1 MNVLI
6 VSQCNK
12 NALKETRR
20 ILDQFAERRGERT
33 WQTPITQA
41 GLDTLRK
48 LLRKSARKNTAV
60 ACHWIRGRDHSE
72 LVWIV
77 GDASRFNMQGAVP
90 TNTTRRDILRRADE
104 NDWHTGEDIKLLAT
118 LAALLHDLGKASEA
132 FQLRLKGKLE
142 GRNLYRHEWLS
153 LRLFQAF
160 VGEDDDEGWLKRL
173 IEPPA
178 DFADSWTRRLQRD
191 GLNAESMAP
200 FTRLPPL
207 AQAVGWL
214 LLSHHRLPLKPG
226 DNPERLGG
234 KLKGLSASALVD
246 IPGMLTHQWNE
257 ACTETD
263 PERLTA
269 YWQLADELPVVTAK
283 WQQQAALVAERLLKR
298 LPGHADH
305 PLDNAYV
312 MHLARLCLMLA
323 DHYYS
328 SLNDPKQDDWV
339 RGDADYNLYA
349 NTQRKTGEPNQKLD
363 AHLLGVARFSKE
375 NARHLAT
382 LADHLPRLARHKG
395 FRKRSENSRFRWQDR
410 ASDLAVGLRDK
421 SSDHG
426 FFGIN
431 MASTGCGKTLAN
443 GRILYALADPQ
454 KGARFSIALGLRT
467 LTLQTGR
474 DYRRQMHLGED
485 ELAIRVGGS
494 ASRALF
500 EHYEAEAEKT
510 GSASSQDLLSDD
522 SHVLFEGNFSEH
534 PILKRVAHDA
544 TVKSLI
550 AAPILTCTV
559 DHLMPATESARGGG
573 QIAPML
579 RLMTSDLVLDEID
592 DFDINDLPALTRLVN
607 WAGLL
612 GSRVLLSSATLPPAL
627 VAGLYDAYR
636 AGRAV
641 YRRNRG
647 EPTGRNPSVCCAWFD
662 ESATLA
668 EGCSDRTSFESAH
681 RQFVQKRYQQ
691 LAKDTIRRRA
701 EVAEWIPSSRQP
713 QEIRRE
719 LAAQL
724 REHALDLHRR
734 HGETLPKSA
743 KRVSFGL
750 IRMANIDPL
759 VEVALSLYRLGAP
772 ENVQIHLCVYH
783 SQYPLLMRSAI
794 ERQLDRTLQR
804 KEPEAVFELPDIRR
818 RIDAS
823 SARDQLF
830 IVLGSPVT
838 EVGRDHDYDW
848 AIVEPSSMRS
858 LIQLAGRVRRHR
870 PAPCETPNILLLN
883 RNLKALEHP
892 DGRSPVFIRPGFET
906 EAHLLQSHELMTLL
920 SPEQRDVIDARP
932 RILPRETPEPRRNL
946 VDLEHACL
954 QEMMVAP
961 STTSTEETP
970 VLSEEELA
978 KLSKRK
984 RQKYLAEVSGSTAAP
999 SLGAYSW
1006 FAMPR
1011 LPLTGVMSQWR
1022 PFRESTGQEEEL
1034 VLLPDE
1040 SGEQALLHRV
1050 HKERPRDPDL
1060 FVQCEANLQRIELEQ
1075 GPGIRPWGQE
1085 DYLTELAELAEVQD
1099 LPLEACA
1106 KRFGRLT
1113 LRALEGDRQWRFHP
1127 AIGFSRH

>member
-33 WQTPITQA
+33 WQTSITQA

-48 LLRKSARKNTAV
+48 LLRKTARKNSAV
-60 ACHWIRGRDHSE
+60 ACHWIRGHDHSE
-72 LVWIV
+72 LMWIV
-77 GDASRFNMQGAVP
+77 GDASRFNLQGATP
-90 TNTTRRDILRRADE
+90 TNSTRRDILRSQDE
-104 NDWHTGEDIKLLAT
+104 NDWHTGEDIKLLAS

-132 FQLRLKGKLE
+132 FQQRLSGKRQ

-160 VGEDDDEGWLKRL
+160 VGSDDDVGWLKRL
-173 IEPPA
+173 IEPPE
-178 DFADSWTRRLQRD
+178 DFVASWTRNLQRD
-191 GLNAESMAP
+191 GLDAANTTP
-200 FTRLPPL
+200 FKQLPPL

-214 LLSHHRLPLKPG
+214 LLSHHRLPVKPG

-234 KLKGLSASALVD
+234 RLSGLTAESLND
-246 IPGMLTHQWNE
+246 LPGMLNHSWNE
-257 ACTETD
+257 VCLETA
-263 PERLTA
+263 PEALA
-269 YWQLADELPVVTAK
+269 PYWKLAGELPVATVK
-283 WQQQAALVAERLLKR
+283 WQQQATRVAEGLLKR
-298 LPGHADH
+298 LPHYAEP
-305 PLDNAYV
+305 PLDNGYV

-328 SLNDPKQDDWV
+328 SLHDPAHNDWV
-339 RGDADYNLYA
+339 RGDVSYPLFA
-349 NTQRKTGEPNQKLD
+349 NTQRKTAEPSQKLD
-363 AHLLGVARFSKE
+363 AHLLGVARFAKE

-382 LADHLPRLARHKG
+382 LNDQLPRLARHKG
-395 FRKRSENSRFRWQDR
+395 FRKRSKKQLFRWQDR
-410 ASDLAVGLRDK
+410 AFDLAEGLRAA
-421 SSDHG
+421 SREQG

-443 GRILYALADPQ
+443 GRILYALADPE

-474 DYRRQMHLGED
+474 DYRRQMYLGED

-500 EHYEAEAEKT
+500 EHYEAQSERT
-510 GSASSQDLLSDD
+510 GSASAQDLLSDD

-534 PILKRVAHDA
+534 PILQRVTHDPA
-544 TVKSLI
+544 VKSLL
-550 AAPILTCTV
+550 AAPILACTV
-559 DHLMPATESARGGG
+559 DHLMPATESTRGGG

-592 DFDINDLPALTRLVN
+592 DFDISDLPALTRLVN

-627 VAGLYDAYR
+627 VAGLFDAYR
-636 AGRAV
+636 AGRAL
-641 YRRNRG
+641 YQRNRG
-647 EPTGRNPSVCCAWFD
+647 ESGRRVPAICCAWFD
-662 ESATLA
+662 ENDTQDAS
-668 EGCSDRTSFESAH
+668 CSDRAGFAAAH
-681 RQFVQKRYQQ
+681 HQFVLKRHHR
-691 LAKDTIRRRA
+691 LAKNSVRRRA
-701 EVAEWIPSSRQP
+701 RVAEWEPQSRQSDVLR
-713 QEIRRE
+713 QE
-719 LAAQL
+719 LAQHL
-724 REHALDLHRR
+724 RDHALELHRQN
-734 HGETLPKSA
+734 GTALESD

-759 VEVALSLYRLGAP
+759 VAVAQSLYRLGAP

-794 ERQLDRTLQR
+794 ERQLDRVLQR
-804 KEPEAVFELPDIRR
+804 KSSTAVFSLPEVRR
-818 RIDAS
+818 CLEASDAKE
-823 SARDQLF
+823 QLF

-870 PAPCETPNILLLN
+870 PEPWETSNILLLN
-883 RNLKALEHP
+883 RNLKSLEHP
-892 DGRSPVFIRPGFET
+892 DGRRPVFTRPGFET
-906 EAHLLQSHELMTLL
+906 EAYRLHSHALLEVLT
-920 SPEQRDVIDARP
+920 PEQREVIDARP
-932 RILPRETPEPRRNL
+932 RILPREPLVPRHNL

-954 QEMMVAP
+954 EATMIVPEVADTEVAP
-961 STTSTEETP
+961 A
-970 VLSEEELA
+970 LSEEELA

-984 RQKYLAEVSGSTAAP
+984 RQRYLAARDEPAP
-999 SLGAYSW
+999 APKLGAYSW
-1006 FAMPR
+1006 FVMPR

-1022 PFRESTGQEEEL
+1022 PFRDSTGEEDEL

-1040 SGEQALLHRV
+1040 SGEQTCLYRV
-1050 HKERPRDPDL
+1050 HKERPRDPEL
-1060 FVQCEANLQRIELEQ
+1060 LVPCETSLQRIELQ
-1075 GPGIRPWGQE
+1075 YGPRIHPWGPM
-1085 DYLTELAELAEVQD
+1085 DYLATLAQLAEAQD
-1099 LPLEACA
+1099 IELERCA
-1106 KRFGRLT
+1106 RKFGRLT
-1113 LRALEGDRQWRFHP
+1113 LRALSDDGRWQYHP
-1127 AIGFSRH
+1127 ALGFARL

>member
-33 WQTPITQA
+33 WQTAITQA

-48 LLRKSARKNTAV
+48 LLRKTARKNSAV
-60 ACHWIRGRDHSE
+60 ACHWIRGHDHSE

-77 GDASRFNMQGAVP
+77 GDASRFNLQGATP
-90 TNTTRRDILRRADE
+90 TNTTRRNILRAEDE
-104 NDWHTGEDIKLLAT
+104 NDWHSGEDIKLLAS

-132 FQLRLKGKLE
+132 FQQRLVGKRQ

-160 VGEDDDEGWLKRL
+160 VGSDDDAGWLQRL

-178 DFADSWTRRLQRD
+178 DFVASWTRDLQRD
-191 GLNAESMAP
+191 GLDAESATP
-200 FTRLPPL
+200 FQQLPPL
-207 AQAVGWL
+207 AQAIGWL

-226 DNPERLGG
+226 NNPERLGG
-234 KLKGLSASALVD
+234 RLTGLTADALREL
-246 IPGMLTHQWNE
+246 PELLTHQWNE

-263 PERLTA
+263 DQAQKP
-269 YWQLADELPVVTAK
+269 YWQLAGKLPVATIK
-283 WQQQAALVAERLLKR
+283 WQQQAADIAEGLLKR
-298 LPGHADH
+298 LPHYAEP
-305 PLDNAYV
+305 PLDNGYV

-328 SLNDPKQDDWV
+328 SLHDPTHSDWV
-339 RGDADYNLYA
+339 RGDSDYTLYA
-349 NTQRKTGEPNQKLD
+349 NTLRKTGELSQKLD
-363 AHLLGVARFSKE
+363 AHLLGVARFSKQ

-382 LADHLPRLARHKG
+382 LNDQLPRLARHKG
-395 FRKRSENSRFRWQDR
+395 FRKRSENKRFRWQDR
-410 ASDLAVGLRDK
+410 AFDLAEGLRAA
-421 SSDHG
+421 SREQG
-426 FFGIN
+426 FFGTN

-443 GRILYALADPQ
+443 GRILYALADPE

-500 EHYEAEAEKT
+500 EHYEAQAEQT
-510 GSASSQDLLSDD
+510 GSASAQELLSDD

-534 PILKRVAHDA
+534 PILRRVAHDPA
-544 TVKSLI
+544 VKSLL

-559 DHLMPATESARGGG
+559 DHLMPATESTRGGG

-592 DFDINDLPALTRLVN
+592 DFDISDLPALTRLVN

-627 VAGLYDAYR
+627 VAGLFDAYL
-636 AGRAV
+636 AGRAI
-641 YRRNRG
+641 YQRNRG
-647 EPTGRNPSVCCAWFD
+647 ESGQRAPAVCCAWFD
-662 ESATLA
+662 ENGTLD
-668 EGCSDRTSFESAH
+668 EPCCDRASFEAAH
-681 RQFVQKRYQQ
+681 RQFVQQRHLR
-691 LAKDTIRRRA
+691 LAKDTVRRRA
-701 EVAEWIPSSRQP
+701 RVADWIPQSRQSDAL
-713 QEIRRE
+713 RHE
-719 LAAQL
+719 LAEHL
-724 REHALDLHRR
+724 RDHALELHRQN
-734 HGETLPKSA
+734 GTALESG

-750 IRMANIDPL
+750 IRMANIAPL
-759 VEVALSLYRLGAP
+759 VAVAQALYRLGAP
-772 ENVQIHLCVYH
+772 EHVQIHLCVYH

-794 ERQLDRTLQR
+794 ERQLDQTLQR
-804 KEPEAVFELPDIRR
+804 KSPEAVFVLPEIRR
-818 RIDAS
+818 CLESSDAEE
-823 SARDQLF
+823 QLF

-870 PAPCETPNILLLN
+870 PEPWETPNILLLN
-883 RNLKALEHP
+883 HNLKALEHP
-892 DGRSPVFIRPGFET
+892 DGRRPVFTRPGFET
-906 EAHLLQSHELMTLL
+906 EAYRLHSHALAEVLTA
-920 SPEQRDVIDARP
+920 EQRDVIDARP
-932 RILPRETPEPRRNL
+932 RILPRDSLAPHHNL
-946 VDLEHACL
+946 VDLEHTRLEATMIVPDAADT
-954 QEMMVAP
+954 QAM
-961 STTSTEETP
+961 P
-970 VLSEEELA
+970 VLSEDELA

-984 RQKYLAEVSGSTAAP
+984 RQQYLAARDEPAP
-999 SLGAYSW
+999 APKLGAYSW

-1011 LPLTGVMSQWR
+1011 LPLTGVMCQWR
-1022 PFRESTGQEEEL
+1022 PFRDSTDKEDEL

-1040 SGEQALLHRV
+1040 SGERTCLHRV
-1050 HKERPRDPDL
+1050 HKERPRDPEL
-1060 FVQCEANLQRIELEQ
+1060 LVPCEASLQHIELQ
-1075 GPGIRPWGQE
+1075 YGPRIQSWGPR
-1085 DYLTELAELAEVQD
+1085 DYLETLAELAEAQEME
-1099 LPLEACA
+1099 LERCA
-1106 KRFGRLT
+1106 RKFGRLT
-1113 LRALEGDRQWRFHP
+1113 LRALKDDGQWQFHP
-1127 AIGFSRH
+1127 ALGFSKH

>member
-20 ILDQFAERRGERT
+20 VLDQFAERRGDRT

-48 LLRKSARKNTAV
+48 LLRKTARKNTAV

-72 LVWIV
+72 LIWIV
-77 GDASRFNMQGAVP
+77 GDASRFNSEGAAP
-90 TNTTRRDILRRADE
+90 TNTTSRNILRRADE
-104 NDWHTGEDIKLLAT
+104 NDWHTGEDIKLMAS

-132 FQLRLKGKLE
+132 FQQRLSGKLE

-160 VGEDDDEGWLKRL
+160 VDSDDDAGWLRRL
-173 IEPPA
+173 IEPSA
-178 DFADSWTRRLQRD
+178 DFAASWTRNLQRD
-191 GLNAESMAP
+191 GLGAESATP
-200 FTRLPPL
+200 FKQLPPL
-207 AQAVGWL
+207 AQAIGWL
-214 LLSHHRLPLKPG
+214 LLSHHRLPVKPG

-234 KLKGLSASALVD
+234 RLTGLTAEALCD
-246 IPGMLTHQWNE
+246 LPGMLTHEWNE
-257 ACTETD
+257 VCVETD
-263 PERLTA
+263 PKRLTP
-269 YWQLADELPVVTAK
+269 YWQLADELPVATAK
-283 WQQQAALVAERLLKR
+283 WQQQAARVAEGLLKR
-298 LPGHADH
+298 LPYYAEP

-312 MHLARLCLMLA
+312 MHLSRLCLMLA

-328 SLNDPKQDDWV
+328 SLHDPAHSDWV
-339 RGDADYNLYA
+339 RGDVDYPLYA
-349 NTQRKTGEPNQKLD
+349 NTLRQTGEPSQKLD

-382 LADHLPRLARHKG
+382 LNDQLPRLARHKG
-395 FRKRSENSRFRWQDR
+395 FRKRSENKRFRWQDR
-410 ASDLAVGLRDK
+410 AFDLAEGLR
-421 SSDHG
+421 SSSLKQG

-443 GRILYALADPQ
+443 GRILYALAEPE

-474 DYRRQMHLGED
+474 DYRHQMHLDED

-500 EHYEAEAEKT
+500 EHYEAQAEKT

-534 PILKRVAHDA
+534 PILRRVAHDPA
-544 TVKSLI
+544 VKSLL

-559 DHLMPATESARGGG
+559 DHLMPATESTRGGG

-592 DFDINDLPALTRLVN
+592 DFDISDLPALTRLVN

-627 VAGLYDAYR
+627 VTGLFDAYR

-641 YRRNRG
+641 YQRNRG
-647 EPTGRNPSVCCAWFD
+647 EAGQRQPAICCAWFD
-662 ESATLA
+662 ENGTLEA
-668 EGCSDRTSFESAH
+668 SCGDRTGFEVTHHQFAH
-681 RQFVQKRYQQ
+681 QRHLR
-691 LAKDTIRRRA
+691 LAKDTVRRRA
-701 EVAEWIPSSRQP
+701 RVAEWEPQSRQSDA
-713 QEIRRE
+713 IRHE
-719 LAAQL
+719 LAEHL
-724 REHALDLHRR
+724 RYHALELHRQNCTAL
-734 HGETLPKSA
+734 ESDQ
-743 KRVSFGL
+743 RVSFGL

-759 VEVALSLYRLGAP
+759 VAVARTLYQIGAP

-804 KEPEAVFELPDIRR
+804 KHPEAVFELPDIRR
-818 RIDAS
+818 RLEASDAE
-823 SARDQLF
+823 DQLF

-870 PAPCETPNILLLN
+870 PGPWEIPNILLLN

-892 DGRSPVFIRPGFET
+892 DGRRPVFTRPGFET
-906 EAHLLQSHELMTLL
+906 EAFRLHSHLLTEVLT
-920 SPEQRDVIDARP
+920 PEQREVIDARP
-932 RILPRETPEPRRNL
+932 RILPREPLAPRHNL
-946 VDLEHACL
+946 VDLEHVRLEATML
-954 QEMMVAP
+954 VPNLANTQV
-961 STTSTEETP
+961 TQT
-970 VLSEEELA
+970 LSEDELA

-984 RQKYLAEVSGSTAAP
+984 RQQYLATREAP
-999 SLGAYSW
+999 APAPKLGAYSW

-1022 PFRESTGQEEEL
+1022 PFRDSTDKEDEL

-1040 SGEQALLHRV
+1040 SGDQTCLYRV
-1050 HKERPRDPDL
+1050 HKERPRDPEL
-1060 FVQCEANLQRIELEQ
+1060 LVPCETSLQRIELRY
-1075 GPGIRPWGQE
+1075 GPRMQPWGPT
-1085 DYLTELAELAEVQD
+1085 DYLATLAELAEARD
-1099 LPLEACA
+1099 MELEHCA
-1106 KRFGRLT
+1106 RKFGRLT
-1113 LRALEGDRQWRFHP
+1113 LRALDDDGQWQFHP
-1127 AIGFSRH
+1127 AHGFSGL

>member
-33 WQTPITQA
+33 WQTSITQA
-41 GLDTLRK
+41 GLDTLRR
-48 LLRKSARKNTAV
+48 LLRKTARKNSAV
-60 ACHWIRGRDHSE
+60 ACHWIRGHDHSE
-72 LVWIV
+72 LMWIV
-77 GDASRFNMQGAVP
+77 GDASRFNLQGATP
-90 TNTTRRDILRRADE
+90 TNTTRRNILRTEDE
-104 NDWHTGEDIKLLAT
+104 DDWHSGEDIKLLAS
-118 LAALLHDLGKASEA
+118 LAALLHDLGKASKA
-132 FQLRLKGKLE
+132 FQQRLIGKRQ

-160 VGEDDDEGWLKRL
+160 VGGDDDAGWLRRL

-178 DFADSWTRRLQRD
+178 DFVASWTRHLQCD
-191 GLNAESMAP
+191 GLGAESAMP
-200 FTRLPPL
+200 FQRLPPL

-234 KLKGLSASALVD
+234 RLSGLTAEALND
-246 IPGMLTHQWNE
+246 LPGLLTHQWNE
-257 ACTETD
+257 ACLEAD
-263 PERLTA
+263 PTQLKPYWRLA
-269 YWQLADELPVVTAK
+269 GELPVATAK
-283 WQQQAALVAERLLKR
+283 WRRQAAQVAEGLLKR
-298 LPGHADH
+298 LPHYDE
-305 PLDNAYV
+305 PLLDNGYV

-328 SLNDPKQDDWV
+328 SLHDSTHADWV
-339 RGDADYNLYA
+339 QGDASYPLFA
-349 NTQRKTGEPNQKLD
+349 NTQRKTGMPSQKLD
-363 AHLLGVARFSKE
+363 AHLLGVARFAKE

-382 LADHLPRLARHKG
+382 LNDQLPRLARHKG
-395 FRKRSENSRFRWQDR
+395 FRKRSESQRFRWQDR
-410 ASDLAVGLRDK
+410 AFDLAEGLRAASRK
-421 SSDHG
+421 QG

-443 GRILYALADPQ
+443 GRILYALADPE

-474 DYRRQMHLGED
+474 DYRHQMHLGED

-500 EHYEAEAEKT
+500 EHHEAQAERT
-510 GSASSQDLLSDD
+510 GSASTQDLLSDD

-534 PILKRVAHDA
+534 PILRRVAHDPA
-544 TVKSLI
+544 VKSLL

-559 DHLMPATESARGGG
+559 DHLMPATESTRGGG

-592 DFDINDLPALTRLVN
+592 DFDISDLPALTRLVN

-627 VAGLYDAYR
+627 VAGLFEAYQ
-636 AGRAV
+636 AGRTV
-641 YRRNRG
+641 YQRNRG
-647 EPTGRNPSVCCAWFD
+647 EVGQRAPAVCCAWFD
-662 ESATLA
+662 ENATLDA
-668 EGCSDRTSFESAH
+668 SCSERADFEAAH
-681 RQFVQKRYQQ
+681 RQFVLKRHQR
-691 LAKDTIRRRA
+691 LAKDAVRRRA
-701 EVAEWIPSSRQP
+701 RVAEWKPQSRQSDALH
-713 QEIRRE
+713 QE
-719 LAAQL
+719 LAEHL
-724 REHALDLHRR
+724 RGYALELHCQN
-734 HGETLPKSA
+734 GTALESG

-759 VEVALSLYRLGAP
+759 VAVAQVLYRLGAP

-794 ERQLDRTLQR
+794 ERQLDRVLQR
-804 KEPEAVFELPDIRR
+804 KSPAAIFSLPEVRR
-818 RIDAS
+818 CLEVSDAKE
-823 SARDQLF
+823 QLF

-870 PAPCETPNILLLN
+870 PDPWETPNILLLN

-892 DGRSPVFIRPGFET
+892 DGRRPVFTRPGFET
-906 EAHLLQSHELMTLL
+906 DAYRLQSHALIDVLM
-920 SPEQRDVIDARP
+920 PEQRDVIDARP
-932 RILPRETPEPRRNL
+932 RILPREPLAPHHNL
-946 VDLEHACL
+946 VDLEHARL
-954 QEMMVAP
+954 EATMVVPDVAD
-961 STTSTEETP
+961 TQAMP
-970 VLSEEELA
+970 VLGEDELA

-984 RQKYLAEVSGSTAAP
+984 RQQYLAAREAP
-999 SLGAYSW
+999 APAPKLGAYSW
-1006 FAMPR
+1006 FVMPR
-1011 LPLTGVMSQWR
+1011 LTLTGVMSQWR
-1022 PFRESTGQEEEL
+1022 PFRDSTGQEDEL

-1040 SGEQALLHRV
+1040 SGEQTCLHRV
-1050 HKERPRDPDL
+1050 HKERPRDPEL
-1060 FVQCEANLQRIELEQ
+1060 LVPCETSLQRIELQ
-1075 GPGIRPWGQE
+1075 YGPRIQTWGPT
-1085 DYLTELAELAEVQD
+1085 DYLTTLAGLAEAQGIE
-1099 LPLEACA
+1099 LERCA
-1106 KRFGRLT
+1106 RKFGRLT
-1113 LRALEGDRQWRFHP
+1113 LRELDDDEQWKFHP
-1127 AIGFSRH
+1127 ALGFSRL